1 MDVLYLVGP
10 DSGHDNRELRWS
22 LRSLARFAANLGHV
36 VVAGYPPSWLARE
49 VVRVPIDDNPVGLSK
64 FRYIWKNCFAA
75 IDSGAVSGEFLV
87 SGDDH
92 FYSAPV
98 DLDATP
104 IWYRGL
110 CIPPFER
117 LNLGGRHYRQ
127 SLAATRETL
136 LAAGYPARDC
146 ASHCNFRIDSAD
158 APVVR
163 RLAAEST
170 APFHERGLDL
180 GSMFCNVRAMRQA
193 PLPWKYRPD
202 LKLDRFDADAVA
214 TGQFSI
220 DDAAFADPAFV
231 SYMETQFGSPCRFES

>member
-1 MDVLYLVGP
+1 MDVLYLIGP
-10 DSGHDNRELRWS
+10 DSGHDNCELRWS
-22 LRSLARFAANLGHV
+22 LRSLARFAANLGRV
-36 VVAGYPPSWLARE
+36 VVAGYPPPWLSGE
-49 VVRVPIDDNPVGLSK
+49 VVRVPLDDAPAGVSK
-64 FRYIWKNCFAA
+64 FRYMWNKCFAA

-104 IWYRGL
+104 LWYRRP
-110 CIPPFER
+110 CIPPYER
-117 LNLGGRHYRQ
+117 QDRGGKHYRQ

-136 LAAGYPARDC
+136 IAAGYPARDC
-146 ASHCNFRIDSAD
+146 ASHCNFRIDATD
-158 APVVR
+158 ASVVR
-163 RLAAEST
+163 RLADESD
-170 APFHERGLDL
+170 APFRERGLDL
-180 GSMFCNVRAMRQA
+180 CSMFCNVRAMRQA

-231 SYMETQFGSPCRFES
+231 QYMEAQFGTPCRFES